1 MSSGARRDR
10 DDRPRDW
17 RDAHLSSG
25 PSSSPKRKDGPDDR
39 ESDYRGNPRPRSDR
53 RNNHRGR
60 GGTRFTPMHT
70 GTYHDTLLRIQAPPD
85 VTRIPIESG
94 HILIQTAVTS

>member
-25 PSSSPKRKDGPDDR
+25 PSLSSKRKGGPDDR
-39 ESDYRGNPRPRSDR
+39 DSDSRGSPRQRSER
-53 RNNHRGR
+53 RNDDRGEMINSLELV
-60 GGTRFTPMHT
+60 GGSMTHVDSKVHTDGTLTQIENAPTPGAAMF
-70 GTYHDTLLRIQAPPD
+70 
-85 VTRIPIESG
+85 
-94 HILIQTAVTS
+94 